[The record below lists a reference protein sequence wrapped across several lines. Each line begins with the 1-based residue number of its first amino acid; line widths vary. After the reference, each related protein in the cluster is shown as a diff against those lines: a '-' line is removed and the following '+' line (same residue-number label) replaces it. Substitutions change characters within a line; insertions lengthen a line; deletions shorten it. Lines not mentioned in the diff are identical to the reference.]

1 MSHVM
6 RDILDTLGNSLD
18 LTPEQADFAFS
29 ELFEGELSQA
39 QAGALLMGLRAKG
52 ETPLELAAAAR
63 AGLERARLVTN
74 LPNDRPIIDIVGT
87 GGDLSNSFNCSTA
100 VSLYLAALG
109 HRVVKH
115 GNRAVS
121 SSSGSADALEGLGI
135 RLDTGPDEV
144 AGELARGGFVFLFAP
159 HYHPAFAHIAPVRR
173 ELGVRTLFNLMGPL
187 LNPARPSHQLLGVG
201 QKRALGLMAE
211 TLALTAPGLTA
222 LVVHGTVGGH
232 GTVGEPG
239 AAGQGEGKKP
249 GGFDELTPFGPN
261 LGFLLDRG
269 KVTPLDLDAR
279 SFGFAVHNP
288 DEVRVADKPAALK
301 AIKDVLSGT
310 ANAAMQ
316 DMTALNLGAAL
327 HLATG
332 QALDRCMAEA
342 RAAVADGAARRFAHV
357 AGE

>member
-1 MSHVM
+1 MSYSM
-6 RDILDTLGNSLD
+6 RDILDALGNGAD
-18 LTPEQADFAFS
+18 LTPEQSAFAFR
-29 ELFEGELSQA
+29 ELFEGLLSPA

-63 AGLERARLVTN
+63 AGLERARLVTG
-74 LPNDRPIIDIVGT
+74 LPTDRPILDIVGT

-100 VSLYLAALG
+100 VALYLAALG

-144 AGELARGGFVFLFAP
+144 AAALARDSFVFLFAP
-159 HYHPAFAHIAPVRR
+159 GYHPSFAHIAPVRR

-201 QKRALGLMAE
+201 QERALTLMAE
-211 TLALTAPGLTA
+211 TLALTAPDLTA
-222 LVVHGTVGGH
+222 FVIHGTVGYDG
-232 GTVGEPG
+232 GD
-239 AAGQGEGKKP
+239 KKT
-249 GGFDELTPFGPN
+249 GGFDELTPFG
-261 LGFLLDRG
+261 LATGFALDRG
-269 KVTPLDLDAR
+269 RVTPLALDPR
-279 SFGFAVHNP
+279 EFGIQAHDP
-288 DEVRVADKPAALK
+288 DEVRVADKAAALA
-301 AIKDVLSGT
+301 AIRDVLTGK
-310 ANAAMQ
+310 ACAAMQ

-332 QALDRCMAEA
+332 KTLAECMREA
-342 RAAVADGAARRFAHV
+342 RQAVADGAASRFA
-357 AGE
+357 GGPRQ

>member
-1 MSHVM
+1 MSNSM

-18 LTPEQADFAFS
+18 LSAEQAAFAFR
-29 ELFEGELSQA
+29 ELFEGDLSQA

-63 AGLERARLVTN
+63 AGLERAHLVTN
-74 LPNDRPIIDIVGT
+74 LPTDRPILDIVGT

-144 AGELARGGFVFLFAP
+144 AAELARQGFVFLFAP
-159 HYHPAFAHIAPVRR
+159 HYHPSFAHIAPVRR

-201 QKRALGLMAE
+201 QARALGLMAE
-211 TLALTAPGLTA
+211 TPGP
-222 LVVHGTVGGH
+222 HR
-232 GTVGEPG
+232 
-239 AAGQGEGKKP
+239 AGPHRLCHPRDGRLWRWRRRQG
-249 GGFDELTPFGPN
+249 
-261 LGFLLDRG
+261 RG
-269 KVTPLDLDAR
+269 L
-279 SFGFAVHNP
+279 
-288 DEVRVADKPAALK
+288 
-301 AIKDVLSGT
+301 
-310 ANAAMQ
+310 
-316 DMTALNLGAAL
+316 
-327 HLATG
+327 
-332 QALDRCMAEA
+332 
-342 RAAVADGAARRFAHV
+342 
-357 AGE
+357 

>member
-1 MSHVM
+1 MSYSM
-6 RDILDTLGNSLD
+6 RDILDALGNGVD
-18 LTPEQADFAFS
+18 LTPEQAAFAFR
-29 ELFEGELSQA
+29 ELFEGDLSPA

-52 ETPLELAAAAR
+52 ETALELAAAAR
-63 AGLERARLVTN
+63 AGLERARQVTG
-74 LPNDRPIIDIVGT
+74 LPQDRPILDIVGT

-144 AGELARGGFVFLFAP
+144 KAELAKTGFVFLFAP
-159 HYHPAFAHIAPVRR
+159 NYHPAFAHIAPVRR
-173 ELGVRTLFNLMGPL
+173 EMGVRTLFNLMGPL

-201 QKRALGLMAE
+201 QERALELMAD
-211 TLALTAPGLTA
+211 TLALTAPDLTA
-222 LVVHGTVGGH
+222 FVIHGTVGYGEE
-232 GTVGEPG
+232 VG
-239 AAGQGEGKKP
+239 K
-249 GGFDELTPFGPN
+249 GGFDELTPFGPAV
-261 LGFLLDRG
+261 GFALDRG
-269 KVTPLDLDAR
+269 KITPLNIDPREYGIPAHD
-279 SFGFAVHNP
+279 P
-288 DEVRVADKPAALK
+288 DEVRVADKAAALS
-301 AIKDVLSGT
+301 AIQDVLTGK

-332 QALDRCMAEA
+332 KALADCLREA
-342 RAAVADGAARRFAHV
+342 RQAVADGAASRFA
-357 AGE
+357 GEDRR

>member
-1 MSHVM
+1 MSLNM
-6 RDILDTLGNSLD
+6 RDILDTLGNGGGLS
-18 LTPEQADFAFS
+18 PEQAAFAFR
-29 ELFEGELSQA
+29 ELFEGDLSPA

-63 AGLERARLVTN
+63 AGLERARLVTG
-74 LPNDRPIIDIVGT
+74 LPTDRPILDIVGT
-87 GGDLSNSFNCSTA
+87 GGDRSNSFNCSTA

-121 SSSGSADALEGLGI
+121 SSSGSADALEGLGV

-144 AGELARGGFVFLFAP
+144 AGELARQGFVFLFAP
-159 HYHPAFAHIAPVRR
+159 NFHPAFAHIAPVRR

-201 QKRALGLMAE
+201 QERALRLMAD
-211 TLALTAPGLTA
+211 TLALTAPELTA
-222 LVVHGTVGGH
+222 FVIHGSGG
-232 GTVGEPG
+232 G
-239 AAGQGEGKKP
+239 A
-249 GGFDELTPFGPN
+249 GGFDELTPFGPAT
-261 LGFLLDRG
+261 GFLVDRG
-269 KVTPLDLDAR
+269 HVSPFCLDPRD
-279 SFGFAVHNP
+279 FGVPGHDP
-288 DEVRVADKPAALK
+288 EQVRVADKPAALAALK
-301 AIKDVLSGT
+301 AVLTGK

-332 QALDRCMAEA
+332 TALAQCVAEA
-342 RAAVADGAARRFAHV
+342 RQAVADGAARRFTDANK
-357 AGE
+357 

>member
-1 MSHVM
+1 MMAENAENM
-6 RDILDTLGNSLD
+6 RYILDTLGNGSD
-18 LTPEQADFAFS
+18 LTPEQVAFAFG
-29 ELFEGELSQA
+29 ELFEGELSPA

-52 ETPLELAAAAR
+52 ETPLELAAAAQ
-63 AGLERARLVTN
+63 AGLERARLVTG
-74 LPNDRPIIDIVGT
+74 LPQDRPIIDIVGT
-87 GGDLSNSFNCSTA
+87 GGDRSNSFNCSTA

-144 AGELARGGFVFLFAP
+144 AAELARTSFVFLFAP
-159 HYHPAFAHIAPVRR
+159 GYHPSFAHIAPVRR

-201 QKRALGLMAE
+201 SPRALRLVAD
-211 TLALTAPGLTA
+211 TLALTAPTLTA
-222 LVVHGTVGGH
+222 FVIHGQVGD
-232 GTVGEPG
+232 G
-239 AAGQGEGKKP
+239 AAGGP
-249 GGFDELTPFGPN
+249 SGGFDELTPFGPAE
-261 LGFLLDRG
+261 GFALDRG
-269 KVTPLDLDAR
+269 QVTPFRLDPR
-279 SFGFAVHNP
+279 EFGIP
-288 DEVRVADKPAALK
+288 DHDPDLVRVADKPAALT
-301 AIKDVLSGT
+301 ALKDVLTGR

-327 HLATG
+327 HLVTG
-332 QALDRCMAEA
+332 HDLAGCLREA
-342 RAAVADGAARRFAHV
+342 RQAVADGAARGF

>member
-1 MSHVM
+1 MSLNM
-6 RDILDTLGNSLD
+6 RDILDSLGNGRD
-18 LTPEQADFAFS
+18 LSPEQAAFAFG
-29 ELFEGELSQA
+29 ELFEGLLTPA

-52 ETPLELAAAAR
+52 ETPLELAAAAS
-63 AGLERARLVTN
+63 AGLTRARLVSG
-74 LPNDRPIIDIVGT
+74 LPADRPIVDIVGT

-144 AGELARGGFVFLFAP
+144 AAELARQGFVFLFAP
-159 HYHPAFAHIAPVRR
+159 GYHPAFAHIAPVRR

-201 QKRALGLMAE
+201 QERALRLMAD
-211 TLALTAPGLTA
+211 TLALTAPELTA
-222 LVVHGTVGGH
+222 FVIHGTVGYGDD
-232 GTVGEPG
+232 GG
-239 AAGQGEGKKP
+239 AGGPEAAR
-249 GGFDELTPFGPN
+249 GFDELTPFGPAV
-261 LGFLLDRG
+261 GFALDRG
-269 KVTPLDLDAR
+269 KVTPFNLDPR
-279 SFGFAVHNP
+279 EFGIPGHDP
-288 DEVRVADKPAALK
+288 DQVRVADKAAALT
-301 AIKDVLSGT
+301 AIRDVLTGK

-327 HLATG
+327 HLVTG
-332 QALDRCMAEA
+332 RELAACVREA
-342 RAAVADGAARRFAHV
+342 RQAVADGAAKRFA
-357 AGE
+357 GE